1 MATTQVTQLAP
12 ESAAAAPRLRTPDAP
27 PPASLGI
34 GLSKRTLIQG
44 VVGSVL
50 MLIGSLGAG
59 GDLINDP
66 ILGNG
71 PLSWIRYGH
80 GRNLATATLYIGVAL
95 LVWAW
100 VRLGRDV
107 IANRVRGRGVLIAG
121 LSWVAPM
128 IISPPQFTRDVFSYL
143 GQGELAWRG
152 LNPYSVG
159 PNVLGDAIAINVH
172 PFWQNT
178 PAPYGPLFIL
188 AAKIIAMIV
197 GEHLIIGVILMRL
210 VLMIGLALL
219 VAALP
224 GLTRH
229 LGGRLPVALWLVVAS
244 PMMVIHLVGGPHND
258 LLMIGLLAMGCL
270 LVLDRHHVAGM
281 SLVTLGMA
289 VKATAGVALP
299 FLMWVWAARM
309 EGTAKRRFVRACA
322 ATIGIV
328 IVVFAACTLV
338 ARVDLGWIPA
348 LKAPQLIV
356 NWVNLP
362 TGVGE
367 LMHSIVDFFGGGGL
381 NLQPFVSFT
390 RFLGDVLLAVIVAR
404 QWWKARH
411 GGADAVRRAGFA
423 LLAAAIL
430 VAPTL
435 PWYLTWGLA
444 ILGASQWRN
453 RWLALS
459 AGIAVLILMVYY
471 PDGEEAMG
479 SLPHMVVVILLALLT
494 MASMLWPD
502 PLRLRR
508 KPRGPGTNLDPG
520 VAEEALAVPLPIV
533 KEAGP
538 AVVTRPEPAMSVKE
552 VRDARD
558 VRARDVR
565 DVRDV
570 IDAAEMPSDLAPQ

>member
-1 MATTQVTQLAP
+1 MANTQTTQSAPDDPVAAPVATTMVAQRP
-12 ESAAAAPRLRTPDAP
+12 GDPDAP
-27 PPASLGI
+27 PPVALGI
-34 GLSKRTLIQG
+34 GLSKRTLFQG
-44 VVGSVL
+44 LIGSVL
-50 MLIGSLGAG
+50 ILIGALGAG
-59 GDLINDP
+59 GDLISDP
-66 ILGNG
+66 VLGDG
-71 PLSWIRYGH
+71 PLSAIRYGH
-80 GRNLATATLYIGVAL
+80 GRNLATAVLYIGVFL

-107 IANRVRGRGVLIAG
+107 IARKVRARGVLIAG
-121 LSWVAPM
+121 LAWIAPM
-128 IISPPQFTRDVFSYL
+128 IISPPAFTRDVFSYL
-143 GQGELAWRG
+143 GQGELSWHG
-152 LNPYSVG
+152 INPYTVG
-159 PNVLGDAIAINVH
+159 PNVLGDAIAMNVH

-188 AAKIIAMIV
+188 AAKIIAMVV

-210 VLMIGLALL
+210 VLMIGLVLV

-270 LVLDRHHVAGM
+270 LVLERKHVAGI

-309 EGTAKRRFVRACA
+309 EGSFKRRFVRACA

-328 IVVFAACTLV
+328 IVVFAACTLL
-338 ARVDLGWIPA
+338 ARVDLGWIGA

-367 LMHSIVDFFGGGGL
+367 LMHSIVNLFGGL
-381 NLQPFVSFT
+381 SSQPFTTFT
-390 RFLGDVLLAVIVAR
+390 RFLGDVLLAVIVLS
-404 QWWKARH
+404 QWWKARN
-411 GGADAVRRAGFA
+411 GGAEAVRRAGFA
-423 LLAAAIL
+423 LLAVAIL
-430 VAPTL
+430 SPPTL

-444 ILGASQWRN
+444 ILSASPWRN
-453 RWLALS
+453 RWLAAS
-459 AGIAVLILMVYY
+459 AGIAVLILLVYY

-479 SLPHMVVVILLALLT
+479 SLPHMIVVILLAILT
-494 MASMLWPD
+494 MVSMLWPD
-502 PLRLRR
+502 PLRLRG
-508 KPRGPGTNLDPG
+508 KPGKPEASLDPIA
-520 VAEEALAVPLPIV
+520 AEETLAVPLPV
-533 KEAGP
+533 VAGASDEVP
-538 AVVTRPEPAMSVKE
+538 AELQEPAMS
-552 VRDARD
+552 ARSAGES
-558 VRARDVR
+558 R
-565 DVRDV
+565 
-570 IDAAEMPSDLAPQ
+570 SDLAPQ